1 MRLPDALLDSCR
13 CNPAAPLAGD
23 PARDLGL
30 DRDSAGDRLDAIK
43 LYLDEQQQRLWANRA
58 PAILIWLQGPDC
70 AGKDGVIRHL
80 FRGLNP
86 QGITVC
92 NFQQPTPAER
102 SEDFLAR
109 YRRQLPAAGR
119 IGIFNRTP
127 YEGVV
132 CDLHDGFMQAA
143 EIPGRMAQ
151 IARFEDEIASRGMHL
166 LKIYL
171 QISRAEQRERLKKRL
186 LSPRKQWKLSA
197 TDLAAHRHFDL
208 LQAEWADVLR
218 DSQRDSAP
226 WHVLPA
232 DHKWVRNLLLGS
244 LVARQF
250 EALNLQWPQP
260 VLPFTLE
267 ELQNS

>member
-13 CNPAAPLAGD
+13 CNPGAALAGD

-102 SEDFLAR
+102 NENFLER
-109 YRRQLPAAGR
+109 YRRHLPAGGS

-132 CDLHDGFMQAA
+132 SDLHDSFIQPAD
-143 EIPGRMAQ
+143 IPDRLQQ
-151 IARFEDEIASRGMHL
+151 IARFEGEIIASGTLL
-166 LKIYL
+166 LKVYL
-171 QISRAEQRERLKKRL
+171 HISKAEQHERLKKRL
-186 LSPRKQWKLSA
+186 FTPRKQWKLNA
-197 TDLAAHRHFDL
+197 TDLPAHRRFE
-208 LQAEWADVLR
+208 QTQGEWAAVLSA
-218 DSQRDSAP
+218 SQRDTAP
-226 WHVLPA
+226 WFVLPA
-232 DHKWVRNLLLGS
+232 DHKWLRNLLLGS
-244 LVARQF
+244 LLAQQF
-250 EALNLQWPQP
+250 ETMNLQWPQP

-267 ELQNS
+267 ELEKS